1 MSKQSQK
8 ITSRRKSIPI
18 HERYKMV
25 IQKKEQN
32 LDQLRKN
39 VEQHER
45 ERNPEDFEPS
55 FKPDTKKS

>member
-1 MSKQSQK
+1 MVD
-8 ITSRRKSIPI
+8 IERRV
-18 HERYKMV
+18 RTL
-25 IQKKEQN
+25 KKEQN
-32 LDQLRKN
+32 LDRLRKN